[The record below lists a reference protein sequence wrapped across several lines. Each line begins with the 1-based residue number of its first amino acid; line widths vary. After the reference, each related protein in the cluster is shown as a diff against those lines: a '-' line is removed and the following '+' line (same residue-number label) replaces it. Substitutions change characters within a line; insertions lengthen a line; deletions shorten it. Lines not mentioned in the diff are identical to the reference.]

1 MQSPHPNQQ
10 LPMSESDSLLNLYT
24 DSSTSNPNLAQ
35 PKDEDQIPENMYRP
49 EDRDSDIEKWIH
61 RDKLAKIEN
70 EELQAAGFHLA
81 TQQATSTR
89 RRAQSRDRMGEEIS
103 RTEQNDQWVSKR
115 AEKRPRVSSL
125 TNERAKSPENRD
137 WDLRTP
143 EEIASTDSARST
155 KTYGFP
161 IRKTGSKIP
170 VLTSS
175 PLPIPSERIDRDT
188 PIPRK
193 RNFSASVEDDDTFGS
208 PRIRTRGNS
217 VGSQNL
223 LDETD
228 VSNSTPA
235 STNVTRSTVRSTEA
249 TPSAVTKPGGK
260 GGVMTTSSPPS
271 ATRKVTPAG
280 TRKTPNI
287 HKPRV
292 PSNSH
297 NASPLQDTPTRSTD
311 PDRPKTAIN
320 RPEGEAPWLATMYKP
335 DPRLPQDQQI
345 IPTHAKKQQQQQQQQ
360 QQQHQI
366 YKNGFAHV
374 DHIREASLSYP
385 PALEEQRPSFSR
397 PSPSPTPPGAEKSND
412 ANAWPLKPMGRV
424 RSSDTSRPG
433 TSGSGTGGYSTMPK
447 VASSPLN
454 SPPVGA
460 LASPGLPQS
469 LRRSPPPSQLD
480 KKKERACGCCVVM

>member
-1 MQSPHPNQQ
+1 
-10 LPMSESDSLLNLYT
+10 MSESDSLLNLYT
-24 DSSTSNPNLAQ
+24 DSSASNPNLAQ

-49 EDRDSDIEKWIH
+49 EDHDPDVEKWIH
-61 RDKLAKIEN
+61 RDKLVRIEN

-81 TQQATSTR
+81 TQRATSTR
-89 RRAQSRDRMGEEIS
+89 RRAQSRDRLGEETA
-103 RTEQNDQWVSKR
+103 RTEQNDHWASKR
-115 AEKRPRVSSL
+115 VEKRPRISSM
-125 TNERAKSPENRD
+125 TNERAESPESRE

-143 EEIASTDSARST
+143 EEIAATDSARST

-161 IRKTGSKIP
+161 TARKSGSKIP

-193 RNFSASVEDDDTFGS
+193 RNFSGSIEDDDNFGS

-223 LDETD
+223 VDETD
-228 VSNSTPA
+228 VNNSTPT
-235 STNVTRSTVRSTEA
+235 STNVTRSTVRSAEA
-249 TPSAVTKPGGK
+249 TPSAVKTPGGK
-260 GGVMTTSSPPS
+260 GVIMTTSTPPS

-280 TRKTPNI
+280 TRKTSNT

-297 NASPLQDTPTRSTD
+297 NAPPLQHPPTRSTD

-345 IPTHAKKQQQQQQQQ
+345 IPTHVKKQQQQQQQQ
-360 QQQHQI
+360 QQQI
-366 YKNGFAHV
+366 DKDGFTHA
-374 DHIREASLSYP
+374 DHDREGSLAYQPAS
-385 PALEEQRPSFSR
+385 EEKRPSFSQ
-397 PSPSPTPPGAEKSND
+397 PSPSPPAPGVEKGSD
-412 ANAWPLKPMGRV
+412 PNAWPLKPIGRI
-424 RSSDTSRPG
+424 RSSSTSRPG

-447 VASSPLN
+447 VISSPLN

-460 LASPGLPQS
+460 LGSPGLSSVPQS
-469 LRRSPPPSQLD
+469 LRRSPPPGELD
-480 KKKERACGCCVVM
+480 KKKERSCGCCVVM